1 MTRRIETL
9 VAYAALGLAIINA
22 AVAAIIA
29 QIG

>member
-9 VAYAALGLAIINA
+9 VAHAALGLAIINA